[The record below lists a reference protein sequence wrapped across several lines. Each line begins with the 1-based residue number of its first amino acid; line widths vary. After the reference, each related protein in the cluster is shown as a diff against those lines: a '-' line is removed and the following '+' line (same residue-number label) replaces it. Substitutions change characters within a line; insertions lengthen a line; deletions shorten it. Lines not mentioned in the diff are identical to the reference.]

1 MGNGLQKFLYNLS
14 AASPVCFVFSIVW
27 LIQKKTWQLPV
38 ICILVG
44 LVVIF
49 LFVKSFEY
57 GLKNLSPISIRTT
70 EISPND
76 GWIVVYI
83 FTYLFP
89 FTSIAIDNFNLI
101 VCALIAFLIAVI
113 APFVNS
119 AIPNPLLIIRKYHF
133 YQVNGEHG
141 ISGYVLISKKKY
153 RNKQE
158 LKFVKRMFD
167 FLLLDVERK

>member
-1 MGNGLQKFLYNLS
+1 MNTPLRRRRRRLS
-14 AASPVCFVFSIVW
+14 SGQSRA
-27 LIQKKTWQLPV
+27 LPR
-38 ICILVG
+38 G
-44 LVVIF
+44 
-49 LFVKSFEY
+49 S
-57 GLKNLSPISIRTT
+57 
-70 EISPND
+70 
-76 GWIVVYI
+76 
-83 FTYLFP
+83 LFP

-158 LKFVKRMFD
+158 LKLVKRMFD